1 MTNIYL
7 IRHCEAMGNKMRLFQ
22 GSTNCDISDT
32 GAKQLEFLG
41 ERFKNIKLDAVYS
54 SPLIRT
60 QKTAHA
66 VADSHNLPVI
76 IRENLVELHGGVVE
90 GRPFQ
95 EAFNSIEGLADTW
108 NNHPQ
113 DFAPQGGEA
122 MRDAY
127 VRIYDEILSLAQLNR
142 QKTIAAATHG
152 GVLRCL
158 MCRVLYND
166 INRLKDVPWCE
177 NTAVTLL
184 SIDDDNKISVNFFN
198 DYSHVPSEYMP
209 KRSRIVSK
217 AEVGA
222 KE

>member
-22 GSTNCDISDT
+22 GSTNCDIGDT

-41 ERFKNIKLDAVYS
+41 ERFKNINLDAVYS

-66 VADSHNLPVI
+66 VADNHNLPVI

>member
-1 MTNIYL
+1 MTYIYL
-7 IRHCEAMGNKMRLFQ
+7 IRHCEAMGNFKRVFQ
-22 GSTNCDISDT
+22 GSTDCEISET
-32 GAKQLEFLG
+32 GAKQLEYLK

-54 SPLIRT
+54 SPLIRAR
-60 QKTAHA
+60 KTAEA
-66 VADSHNLPVI
+66 AACGKGLEIITRQNLT
-76 IRENLVELHGGVVE
+76 ELGGGVLE

-95 EAFNSIEGLADTW
+95 EAFNSIPGLADTW

-113 DFAPQGGEA
+113 DFAPDGGEA
-122 MRDAY
+122 MRNAY
-127 VRIYDEILSLAQLNR
+127 VRIYDEITELVRQNR
-142 QKTIAAATHG
+142 GKTIAAASHG

-184 SIDDDNKISVNFFN
+184 KIDDNDKISVEFFN
-198 DYSHVPSEYMP
+198 DYSHVPPEYMP

-217 AEVGA
+217 A
-222 KE
+222 